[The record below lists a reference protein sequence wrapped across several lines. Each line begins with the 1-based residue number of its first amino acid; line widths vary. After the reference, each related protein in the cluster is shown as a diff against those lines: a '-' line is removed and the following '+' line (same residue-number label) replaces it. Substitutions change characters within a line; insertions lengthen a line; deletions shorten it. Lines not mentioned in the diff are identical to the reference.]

1 MLGVDELLDPDFL
14 PQLLPE
20 AACDPA
26 YPSSTPPDATY
37 PGQTREPL
45 CAPLDEIATP
55 SIWSRLAQP
64 LERTLVEVWETLSL
78 QARAR
83 PTRWVAIHYGRIAL
97 NAHAWERMRARIAG
111 EEPDPNL
118 VEPAH
123 GFASSLSDRIEA
135 LRARLRVRRLDRRL
149 DLAAER
155 RERALDRLSELDPG
169 DLDAGELARG
179 PLDERTWTEILLPY
193 VGERLYPEGEAE
205 PDGVLQAAV
214 ALEQRC
220 NEELGLRLAARRT
233 LATPALVAYLTVDER
248 IRAVLDGSREWT
260 ELASVRLERVEQW
273 AKLDV
278 PRVFWGR
285 PRLDTE
291 RA

>member
-1 MLGVDELLDPDFL
+1 MSRVDELLDH
-14 PQLLPE
+14 
-20 AACDPA
+20 DPA
-26 YPSSTPPDATY
+26 YPSSTPPDASF
-37 PGQTREPL
+37 PGQTRDVL

-55 SIWSRLAQP
+55 ALWSRVARP
-64 LERTLVEVWETLSL
+64 LERSLVEVWEALALPAQS
-78 QARAR
+78 R
-83 PTRWVAIHYGRIAL
+83 PQLWVAIHYGRIAL
-97 NAHAWERMRARIAG
+97 NAHAWERLRARIAG
-111 EEPDPNL
+111 VAPDPNL
-118 VEPAH
+118 VEPAQ
-123 GFASSLSDRIEA
+123 GFAPGLAERIEA

-155 RERALDRLSELDPG
+155 RERALTRLSSLDPG

-179 PLDERTWTEILLPY
+179 PLDERIWTEILLPCN
-193 VGERLYPEGEAE
+193 GERLRLDGEAE
-205 PDGVLQAAV
+205 PDACLREAV

-220 NEELGLRLAARRT
+220 TEELGLRLAARRT
-233 LATPALVAYLTVDER
+233 LAAPELAAFLTVEER
-248 IRAVLDGSREWT
+248 IRAVLDGSSEWT
-260 ELASVRLERVEQW
+260 ELASVRLERVEHW